1 MGEQIFSV
9 ALNGFAAGI
18 LPGVDQ
24 VNIHVVGLPGKA
36 GLKGYADALRR
47 RNQHIKNGGGE
58 KDAAAGSYGAE
69 DRGQGRIGAEKYIS
83 AQPAVSHHGLE
94 VVCAQLV
101 SADKDIG
108 SGGNILRRKN
118 RPGGKRIALMDNGI
132 DGTGQQRIHLIYG
145 VVNVDVGNHGVQLIA
160 AQTVN
165 ELIGDQTL
173 RINLYQRVL
182 TGEILN
188 VVLRPDKLGHMAKAD
203 AQGVLDPF
211 AAFQLANR
219 RVPQL

>member
-1 MGEQIFSV
+1 
-9 ALNGFAAGI
+9 
-18 LPGVDQ
+18 
-24 VNIHVVGLPGKA
+24 
-36 GLKGYADALRR
+36 
-47 RNQHIKNGGGE
+47 
-58 KDAAAGSYGAE
+58 
-69 DRGQGRIGAEKYIS
+69 
-83 AQPAVSHHGLE
+83 
-94 VVCAQLV
+94 
-101 SADKDIG
+101 
-108 SGGNILRRKN
+108 
-118 RPGGKRIALMDNGI
+118 MDNGI